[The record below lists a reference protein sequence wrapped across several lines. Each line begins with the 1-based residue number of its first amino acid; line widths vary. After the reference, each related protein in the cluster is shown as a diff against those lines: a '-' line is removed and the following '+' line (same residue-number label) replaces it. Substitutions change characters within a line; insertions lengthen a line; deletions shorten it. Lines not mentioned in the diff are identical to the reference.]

1 MGLVRAY
8 SAKGDYKNAL
18 KSIKVAQAQAPDQV
32 NKDQI
37 TKMIPMLESGKDIN
51 WSGKWEGGDGK

>member
-18 KSIKVAQAQAPDQV
+18 KSIKLAQAQAPDQV

-37 TKMIPMLESGKDIN
+37 TRMIPMLESGKDIN
-51 WSGKWEGGDGK
+51 